1 MTGEVFSVAGIDRE
15 MLISHDTNET
25 RVAILED
32 RELVELYIE
41 RPKRSVVGN
50 VYLGKVCDVL
60 PGMQAAFVDIG
71 IEKNTFLYVDEVVAP
86 EGLEGL
92 PRRNIQSMLKPGQQV
107 MVQVTKDPM
116 GTKGAR
122 VTTEITLPG
131 RFLVLMPFSEFVGVS
146 KKVVEPER
154 ERLHSIVSKYVPPK
168 IGVIVRTAAQGAS
181 ERDLASDLEFL
192 LRLWKRVNHQSA
204 EALAPEVIYTEMD
217 LALRLVRDVF
227 AEDFRRLVIDD
238 KSTFDKVASFIKK
251 TSPELL
257 SNVQLYRD
265 KSSLFGSYDLQPTID
280 SALRRTVALPSGG
293 YLTIDK
299 TEALTAVDVNT
310 GKFVG
315 KKSLEETIVRINLE
329 AADETV
335 RQLRLRD
342 IGGIIVIDFI
352 DMDDASHKTLL
363 VDRLSKA
370 LDRDRTRTRMSDVSR
385 LGLVE
390 ITRKNVTDGLYGVL
404 TEPCQCCGGEG
415 RVVSRVTRRIA
426 VERRMREILITGKSN
441 AYLFGLNPETFE
453 LVNAPGLNTA
463 ASLRAETGK
472 QVSIVADEEAGPT
485 EVRIL
490 IEGRTGLL
498 RRAFE

>member
-1 MTGEVFSVAGIDRE
+1 MAVVDRE

-25 RVAILED
+25 RVAMLED

-50 VYLGKVCDVL
+50 VYLGKVSDVL

-71 IEKNTFLYVDEVVAP
+71 LEKNAFLYVDEVIAP

-92 PRRNIQSMLKPGQQV
+92 PRRDIQSLLKPGQQV

-146 KKVVEPER
+146 KKVPDAER
-154 ERLHSIVSKYVPPK
+154 DRLHSIISRHVPAK
-168 IGVIVRTAAQGAS
+168 CGVIVRTVAQGAS
-181 ERDLASDLEFL
+181 ESDLEADLEFL
-192 LRLWKRVNHQSA
+192 LRLWRRVNHQST

-238 KSTFDKVASFIKK
+238 KSTFDKVVQFMKR

-257 SNVQLYRD
+257 RKVQHYKDRV
-265 KSSLFGSYDLQPTID
+265 SLFETYDLQPAID

-293 YLTIDK
+293 YLIIDK

-315 KKSLEETIVRINLE
+315 KKSLEETTLRTNLE
-329 AADETV
+329 AAEETV

-342 IGGIIVIDFI
+342 IGGMIVIDFI
-352 DMDDASHKTLL
+352 DMEDAAHKRMLL
-363 VDRLSKA
+363 ERLSAA
-370 LDRDRTRTRMSDVSR
+370 LERDRTRTRMSDVSR

-415 RVVSRVTRRIA
+415 RVVSGTTRRIA
-426 VERRMREILITGKSN
+426 VERRMREILKSGKSN
-441 AYLFGLNPETFE
+441 AYLFGLNPQTYE
-453 LVNAPGLNTA
+453 LVTAPGLNVA
-463 ASLRAETGK
+463 ASLRAETGR

-485 EVRIL
+485 EVRVL

>member
-1 MTGEVFSVAGIDRE
+1 M
-15 MLISHDTNET
+15 
-25 RVAILED
+25 
-32 RELVELYIE
+32 
-41 RPKRSVVGN
+41 
-50 VYLGKVCDVL
+50 
-60 PGMQAAFVDIG
+60 
-71 IEKNTFLYVDEVVAP
+71 
-86 EGLEGL
+86 
-92 PRRNIQSMLKPGQQV
+92 
-107 MVQVTKDPM
+107 
-116 GTKGAR
+116 
-122 VTTEITLPG
+122 
-131 RFLVLMPFSEFVGVS
+131 
-146 KKVVEPER
+146 VEPER

>member
-1 MTGEVFSVAGIDRE
+1 VAEPVSE
-15 MLISHDTNET
+15 MLISHDSNET

-50 VYLGKVCDVL
+50 VYLGKVSDVL

-71 IEKNTFLYVDEVVAP
+71 LEKNAFLYVDEVVTP

-92 PRRNIQSMLKPGQQV
+92 PRRDIQSLLKPGQQV
-107 MVQVTKDPM
+107 MVQVTKDAM

-146 KKVVEPER
+146 KKLPEEER
-154 ERLHSIVSKYVPPK
+154 DRLHEIIHRRVPPGM
-168 IGVIVRTAAQGAS
+168 GVIVRTVATGAS
-181 ERDLASDLEFL
+181 ERDLASDLDFL
-192 LRLWKRVNHQSA
+192 MRLWKRVNHQST

-217 LALRLVRDVF
+217 LALRLVRDVYSDEF
-227 AEDFRRLVIDD
+227 KRMTIDD
-238 KSTFDKVASFIKK
+238 KATFEKVTSFLKK
-251 TSPELL
+251 TSPALVR
-257 SNVQLYRD
+257 SVVHYRE
-265 KSSLFGSYDLQPTID
+265 KTSLFEAYGLQATID

-310 GKFVG
+310 GRFVG
-315 KKSLEETIVRINLE
+315 RKNLEETILRTNLE

-342 IGGIIVIDFI
+342 IGGIIVVDLI
-352 DMDDASHKTLL
+352 DMEDSTHRVLVQQRLAS
-363 VDRLSKA
+363 A
-370 LDRDRTRTRMSDVSR
+370 LERDRTKTRLSDISR

-404 TEPCQCCGGEG
+404 TEPCPHCGGEG
-415 RVVSRVTRRIA
+415 RVVSRTTRRIA
-426 VERRMREILITGKSN
+426 VERRMREILRIGKSN
-441 AYLFGLNPETFE
+441 AYLFGLNPQTFE
-453 LVNAPGLNTA
+453 LVSAPGLNVA
-463 ASLRAETGK
+463 ATLRAETGK
-472 QVSIVADEEAGPT
+472 QVSIVADEEAAPT

-490 IEGRTGLL
+490 IEGKTGLL
-498 RRAFE
+498 RRAFD